1 MSSGRKRSYA
11 RSCGVSG
18 RRPRAGLDCHVLMC
32 HNIFMN
38 PIDAIQFAILIESLG
53 FHLAEVAL

>member
-1 MSSGRKRSYA
+1 
-11 RSCGVSG
+11 
-18 RRPRAGLDCHVLMC
+18 
-32 HNIFMN
+32 MN